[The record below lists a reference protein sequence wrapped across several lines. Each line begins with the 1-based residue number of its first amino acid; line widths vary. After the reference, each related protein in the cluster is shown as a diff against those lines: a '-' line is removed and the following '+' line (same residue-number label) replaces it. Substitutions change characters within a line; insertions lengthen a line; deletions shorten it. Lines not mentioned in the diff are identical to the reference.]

1 MTHLRRDVKGTAQKG
16 TPNSLLTE
24 LKHLRWLADGF
35 HQRGIAQ
42 VGGMGSSTLRGEF
55 RWWFGWFGNSL
66 VYGEAKWHP
75 KHFKITG
82 IYWEDD
88 MFVCVCCQVILGNCF
103 LFLGCCSYFSICFDW
118 SWAWPV
124 NNALLACF
132 QRFDLKPYE
141 FGEPT
146 SSVWVGRS
154 VGTQQLES
162 CRGLE
167 VLWDFE
173 GHALYYWMKCYW
185 ELRLGK
191 T

>member
-1 MTHLRRDVKGTAQKG
+1 MWKEPPKKGPPIHFLLSWNIWDGWQMVSISAESRRLVEWAARLCAGNFDDDSDDSVTVWYMGKRNDIQSISKSLGYIGKMTCL
-16 TPNSLLTE
+16 
-24 LKHLRWLADGF
+24 
-35 HQRGIAQ
+35 
-42 VGGMGSSTLRGEF
+42 
-55 RWWFGWFGNSL
+55 
-66 VYGEAKWHP
+66 
-75 KHFKITG
+75 
-82 IYWEDD
+82 
-88 MFVCVCCQVILGNCF
+88 CVCCQVILGNCF